1 MFKKI
6 LIANRGE
13 IALRIHRACKDMG
26 IKTVAVHSTAD
37 EKAMHV
43 ILSDESVCIGPP
55 SISESYLN
63 IPSIISA
70 ATIANVDAIHPG
82 VGLLSENHSFSKIV
96 SDHGFTFIGPRTDHI
111 RIMGNKIEAKKKAKE
126 IGLPTVPG
134 SPDNVKNL
142 SEAEKVAESVG
153 FPILIKATNGGGG
166 RGIKKVSKFSELKKQ
181 FYLAKSEAEKSF
193 GDNAVYIEKFL
204 KNPRHIEIQV
214 IGDNYG
220 NICHIGERDCS
231 IQRRNQKLIEECRS
245 PILDKKKR
253 KEIYQICVNA
263 MQKLKYTNVGTLEF
277 LYEDG
282 KFYFIEMNT
291 RLQVEHPVTE
301 LVYGVDIV
309 KEQINVSAAN
319 KLAFNQNETEPY
331 GHAIECRINAE
342 HPETFFPS
350 SGNIKTYHVPGG
362 PGVRVDSAIY
372 TGLDISSIYDGL
384 IAKLIIHGIDRNEC
398 LMRLK
403 RALTEFVIEG
413 VDTTIPLYK
422 KIIESEEFKAGNYSI
437 NWLETEILEV

>member
-82 VGLLSENHSFSKIV
+82 VGLLSENYRFSKIV
-96 SDHGFTFIGPRTDHI
+96 TDHGFTFIGPRANHI
-111 RIMGNKIEAKKKAKE
+111 KIMGNKIEAKKKAKE

-134 SPDNVKNL
+134 SSGNIKTL
-142 SEAEKVAESVG
+142 AEAKEIAESIG
-153 FPILIKATNGGGG
+153 LPILIKATNGGGG
-166 RGIKKVSKFSELKKQ
+166 RGIKKVLKFSELKKQ
-181 FYLAKSEAEKSF
+181 FYLAKSEAYKSF
-193 GDNAVYIEKFL
+193 GDDSVYIEKFL
-204 KNPRHIEIQV
+204 KNPRHIEIQM

-231 IQRRNQKLIEECRS
+231 IQRRNQKLIEECKS
-245 PILDKKKR
+245 PILNKTQR
-253 KEIYQICVNA
+253 GEIYKICISA

-282 KFYFIEMNT
+282 NFYFIEMNT

-301 LVYGVDIV
+301 LVYGIDIV
-309 KEQINVSAAN
+309 KEQISVSASN
-319 KLAFNQNETEPY
+319 KLSFSQNQTEPY

-362 PGVRVDSAIY
+362 PGVRIDSGIY
-372 TGLDISSIYDGL
+372 SGLDISSLYDGL
-384 IAKLIIHGIDRNEC
+384 IAKLIIHGSDRNEC
-398 LMRLK
+398 LMRLR

-422 KIIESEEFKAGNYSI
+422 KIIDSEDFKKGNYTI
-437 NWLETEILEV
+437 NWLESNIL